1 MNSEN
6 ELLQRLVLSKKI
18 MEKHDQMER
27 GKTPT
32 QSINTPMLEDYQPIN
47 AKYNLPQDL
56 LQEDFQQSKPIPN
69 PELPTADR
77 IAKSKLPDEIK
88 KLMIESPIVQPN
100 PITNTTISDDVIEGA
115 QRLMNI
121 NKKETTTKN
130 VVSEST
136 NRGNTNTGIDMK
148 DLKSMIRDVVR
159 DTVRDVV
166 REELKDAGM
175 IIESTTNTNEQIQFR
190 VGKHLFIGK
199 VSKIKKYQ

>member
-88 KLMIESPIVQPN
+88 KLMLEHPIDKPNMGIGSPTLSNELIDKASRLMGVDASGKQVQQQPKRKDVMTESLSSSNEKLKDMLREVVEEVLHENGLLIESE
-100 PITNTTISDDVIEGA
+100 TNSNDVF
-115 QRLMNI
+115 
-121 NKKETTTKN
+121 K
-130 VVSEST
+130 
-136 NRGNTNTGIDMK
+136 
-148 DLKSMIRDVVR
+148 
-159 DTVRDVV
+159 
-166 REELKDAGM
+166 
-175 IIESTTNTNEQIQFR
+175 FR
-190 VGKHLFIGK
+190 VGDHIFEGKVTKIKK
-199 VSKIKKYQ
+199 VSK